1 MTTPIE
7 SAPGAT
13 ETTSGARTT
22 DESEGGGCVL
32 PRGEATI
39 TGSEDDVVLPSGP
52 GSTVTAKMAYAP
64 LDGPL
69 EGSVGIPRREVSA
82 LSQGGK
88 LPRRYDGGSA
98 SPGSA
103 T

>member
-1 MTTPIE
+1 MNLHGLLPVVG
-7 SAPGAT
+7 PGMVP
-13 ETTSGARTT
+13 
-22 DESEGGGCVL
+22 GG
-32 PRGEATI
+32 
-39 TGSEDDVVLPSGP
+39 S

-64 LDGPL
+64 LDDPL
-69 EGSVGIPRREVSA
+69 EGSVGIPRREASE
-82 LSQGGK
+82 LSQGDK